1 MHFNNFFVPLVTHKS
16 TSYVYI
22 SCPCTYF
29 LHTHVNRK
37 KKKRSL
43 TTWRIYHDQSLLVK
57 IDRIKIKTIDGPIK
71 TKTKTQL
78 VGREKKWPTSINV
91 TPQTSHS
98 HLYDPKAVKSDIW
111 APHLHIVLQIIIL
124 AYSSKIALDY
134 TGKNIHALP
143 KL

>member
-1 MHFNNFFVPLVTHKS
+1 MHFNNFFVPLVTHRS

-22 SCPCTYF
+22 PCPCTYF

-37 KKKRSL
+37 KKRSL
-43 TTWRIYHDQSLLVK
+43 TTWPIYHGQSLLVR
-57 IDRIKIKTIDGPIK
+57 IDRIRIYKDDRWPHKNKNKNSIGGSEKEMANFHQRYTTNIK
-71 TKTKTQL
+71 L
-78 VGREKKWPTSINV
+78 TSLR
-91 TPQTSHS
+91 S
-98 HLYDPKAVKSDIW
+98 KAVKSDIW